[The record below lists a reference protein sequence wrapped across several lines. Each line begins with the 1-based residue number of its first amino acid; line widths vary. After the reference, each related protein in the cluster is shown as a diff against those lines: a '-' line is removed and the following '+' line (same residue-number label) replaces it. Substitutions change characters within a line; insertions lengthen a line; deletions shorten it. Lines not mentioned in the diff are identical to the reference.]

1 MKTALIAENAVKNA
15 TFGLGQTAQSQP
27 FDAETASWI

>member
-15 TFGLGQTAQSQP
+15 ISGFRQTAQSQP
-27 FDAETASWI
+27 FDAETASWN